1 MTKQVKLFLK
11 FLQCN
16 PQQNGV
22 LGEGYSYTHEF
33 RVHFELLLYLVVR
46 STEYFQF
53 ITVDEIFV

>member
-33 RVHFELLLYLVVR
+33 RVPFELLLY
-46 STEYFQF
+46 
-53 ITVDEIFV
+53 